1 MKKREGGILAW
12 AAAVFLLV
20 GMAAG
25 CSRSEEARYQLN
37 PKQPV
42 MITVWN
48 YYNGQ
53 TKQAFDNLVSRFN
66 ETLGTEMGII
76 VDSVSYGDVNQLAE
90 EAYNSASG
98 RLGADAMPNLFA
110 AYPENAYRI
119 DVLGKLVDLNQY
131 FSEDELKVYR
141 ADFLQDCSF
150 GGNYGLKIL
159 PVVRS
164 TENLFLNKTD
174 WDRFAGD
181 TGVRLDRLSTWEG
194 VAETAKAYYE
204 WSGGK
209 AFLGI
214 DSLANYIIIASVQT
228 GNDIY
233 KLQDGQ
239 VTFSFDQ
246 DLARILWDE
255 LYVPYVKGYY
265 ANLGKFRSDDEKTG
279 DILAYVGSS
288 AGAVYFPKE
297 VTLNQ
302 NEIYRI
308 ESSVLPY
315 PCFRDGDLC
324 AMVQGAGFSIAQSD
338 STHEYASAV
347 FLKWLTQEEQNL
359 DFAVNSGYLPVEN
372 SSLNQGYAK
381 AMAAYSGT
389 PEYNPTIG
397 GSAEATLKMLS
408 EYRFYSN
415 PPFEGSYEMR
425 QFYGE
430 YMEASVDN
438 ARLEAEDKMKAGM
451 TKEEAQAQV
460 TDEAHFQEWYEGWQD
475 NAAKLLGS

>member
-1 MKKREGGILAW
+1 MAKTLTYGMVGGGPDAFIGDAHRRAIGLDGT
-12 AAAVFLLV
+12 AVI
-20 GMAAG
+20 AAG
-25 CSRSEEARYQLN
+25 VFSRNLEKSLQTAEELGISTDRCYEDYRAMARAEGEREDGIDFVVVVTPNQSHYEICRAFLEAGIHVVCDK
-37 PKQPV
+37 PG
-42 MITVWN
+42 TTT
-48 YYNGQ
+48 YR
-53 TKQAFDNLVSRFN
+53 QAKEL
-66 ETLGTEMGII
+66 EA
-76 VDSVSYGDVNQLAE
+76 LAE
-90 EAYNSASG
+90 DRG
-98 RLGADAMPNLFA
+98 LLFM
-110 AYPENAYRI
+110 
-119 DVLGKLVDLNQY
+119 
-131 FSEDELKVYR
+131 
-141 ADFLQDCSF
+141 
-150 GGNYGLKIL
+150 
-159 PVVRS
+159 
-164 TENLFLNKTD
+164 
-174 WDRFAGD
+174 
-181 TGVRLDRLSTWEG
+181 
-194 VAETAKAYYE
+194 
-204 WSGGK
+204 
-209 AFLGI
+209 
-214 DSLANYIIIASVQT
+214 
-228 GNDIY
+228 
-233 KLQDGQ
+233 
-239 VTFSFDQ
+239 VT
-246 DLARILWDE
+246 
-255 LYVPYVKGYY
+255 YTYMGYY

-279 DILAYVGSS
+279 DILAYVGSR
-288 AGAVYFPKE
+288 AGAGYFPKE

-381 AMAAYSGT
+381 AMAA
-389 PEYNPTIG
+389 
-397 GSAEATLKMLS
+397 AEATLKMLS

>member
-1 MKKREGGILAW
+1 MKKRKRVMLAW
-12 AAAVFLLV
+12 AAAAVLMLV
-20 GMAAG
+20 MTGG
-25 CSRSEEARYQLN
+25 CSRSEDARYQLD
-37 PKQPV
+37 PRQPV

-53 TKQAFDNLVSRFN
+53 TKQALDSLVSRFN
-66 ETLGTEMGII
+66 ETVGMEKGII
-76 VDSVSYGDVNQLAE
+76 VDSVSHGDVNQLAE
-90 EAYNSASG
+90 ETYNSASG
-98 RLGADAMPNLFA
+98 RLGADSMPNLFA

-131 FSEDELKVYR
+131 FTEDELKVYR
-141 ADFLQDCSF
+141 EDFLQDCSF
-150 GGNYGLKIL
+150 GGNQGLKIL

-164 TENLFLNKTD
+164 TENLYLNKTD
-174 WDRFAGD
+174 WDKFAGE
-181 TGVRLDRLSTWEG
+181 TGADLEGLSTWEG
-194 VAETAKAYYE
+194 VAETAGTYYE

-214 DSLANYIIIASVQT
+214 DSLANYIIVASVQT

-233 KLQDGQ
+233 EFHDGR

-246 DLARILWDE
+246 DLARLLWDE

-279 DILAYVGSS
+279 DILAYIGSS

-302 NEIYRI
+302 DEIYRI

-315 PCFRDGDLC
+315 PCFRGGELC
-324 AMVQGAGFSIAQSD
+324 AMVQGAGFSVAQSD

-381 AMAAYSGT
+381 AMEAYSGS
-389 PEYNPTIG
+389 PEYNSTVSQ
-397 GSAEATLKMLS
+397 SAEATMQMLS